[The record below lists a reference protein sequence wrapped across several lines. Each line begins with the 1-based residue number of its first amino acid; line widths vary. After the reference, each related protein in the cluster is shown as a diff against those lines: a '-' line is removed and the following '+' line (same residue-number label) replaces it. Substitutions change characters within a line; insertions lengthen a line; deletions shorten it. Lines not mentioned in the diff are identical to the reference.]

1 MPNIYL
7 SEPPELDELLHEL
20 RQQLSDFV
28 CKENVNGSL
37 SVAAVAKFLDVSV
50 VWFRKAI
57 QSGKVPFA
65 FSGGTSD
72 REVSYISTFAFCNWI
87 MQNRPF
93 VIEMN
98 AKRVENPTNGTA
110 VAKGQ
115 SYIAKGM
122 PNGEWDRRERLI
134 TR

>member
-1 MPNIYL
+1 MIKKGCGNMSAI
-7 SEPPELDELLHEL
+7 SEPLELDELLQQL

-93 VIEMN
+93 LIE
-98 AKRVENPTNGTA
+98 TNIEKTEKA
-110 VAKGQ
+110 AMK
-115 SYIAKGM
+115 A
-122 PNGEWDRRERLI
+122 RL
-134 TR
+134 